1 MKCSRRGFL
10 TSKDNPVY
18 PIWPNGKIQ
27 IISWFKGS
35 VFPWSVWRA
44 VRELVEGKMP
54 VFIKCSKSLQ
64 GKVRRLTLPEDGSV
78 LPRPAW
84 RTVGEL
90 ESSSGNKGGVPL
102 CRQGSPTPS
111 TEIRTRRMGGEQ
123 QMQIQHL
130 QKLQIQMRIQI
141 QKIHCG
147 GSHSLLSSRL
157 NPQNK
162 QIQKGIQNY
171 RIQMQIYKYKNTN
184 RRVGGHPLLL
194 TKSAPAGWLGTENKQ
209 FHFSSAPQSN
219 RVKIN
224 QTWSGNYRQM

>member
-27 IISWFKGS
+27 TTSWFKGS
-35 VFPWSVWRA
+35 VFPWWSVWRA

-54 VFIKCSKSLQ
+54 VFTKSSKSLQ
-64 GKVRRLTLPEDGSV
+64 GKVRRVTLLKDGSV

-90 ESSSGNKGGVPL
+90 ESSSGNKGGVPPRVTHSFHGDPHPPDGWWATNANTTFTNTTNANTNANTNTKNTL
-102 CRQGSPTPS
+102 RRESLTPQQQIES
-111 TEIRTRRMGGEQ
+111 T
-123 QMQIQHL
+123 
-130 QKLQIQMRIQI
+130 
-141 QKIHCG
+141 
-147 GSHSLLSSRL
+147 L

-194 TKSAPAGWLGTENKQ
+194 TKSAPAGW
-209 FHFSSAPQSN
+209 N
-219 RVKIN
+219 RK
-224 QTWSGNYRQM
+224 